1 VARVSRSED
10 ETESGSRTALEAH
23 QFACLRRLLDHTFRH
38 NPFYRAKFAA
48 AGFHSVRDLLAAA
61 TSPEGFRRLPTTTKR
76 ELLSDQAT
84 NPPYGT
90 NVASAPVRFVRQH
103 HTSGTT
109 GPPLKVWDTRSSWDW
124 LTGQWFRQY
133 RALDI
138 TAADTIFM
146 AFNFGRSLGFWNAL
160 DAGMRIGALV
170 LTGGGL
176 SSVER
181 LESIMSHRA
190 TVLICTP
197 TYSLRLAEVAGE
209 HGIDLG
215 QMRVR
220 SIIAAGEPG
229 GSVPG
234 TRARIESFWQA
245 RVYDSPGAT
254 EVGHFGLACARQSV
268 HLLESEFYVELLDP
282 DTLQPV
288 RPGVPGEII
297 ITNFGRP
304 AAPVIRYRTG
314 DMARPLYDRCAC
326 GRTLLRLDGGIIGRS
341 DDMVIVRGVNVFPS
355 AIEAI
360 IRESGIVSEYAVD
373 IVNERGM
380 RELKV
385 RIEVDQDRDDRAGDI
400 IDRIRD
406 QLCRTLSLRAEVE
419 MVPPRSLPRFE
430 GKGRRIRVGG
440 TPT

>member
-1 VARVSRSED
+1 MSYSEDQSETGSRS
-10 ETESGSRTALEAH
+10 ALEAH
-23 QFACLRRLLDHTFRH
+23 QFARLRRLLEHTYRH
-38 NPFYRAKFAA
+38 NPFYRTRFAA

-61 TSPEGFRRLPTTTKR
+61 SSPEAFRRLPTTTKQ
-76 ELLSDQAT
+76 ELLKDQAS

-90 NVASAPVRFVRQH
+90 NVSLPPVDFVRQH
-103 HTSGTT
+103 QTSGTT
-109 GPPLKVWDTRSSWDW
+109 GTPLKVWDTRPSWDW
-124 LTGQWFRQY
+124 LTAQWLRQY

-138 TAADTIFM
+138 TPDDTIFM

-160 DAGMRIGALV
+160 DAGMHLGALV

-176 SSVER
+176 SSIER
-181 LESIMSHRA
+181 LESVMNNRA

-197 TYSLRLAEVAGE
+197 TYALRLAEVAAE
-209 HGIDLG
+209 NGIDLR
-215 QMRVR
+215 QMHVH

-229 GSVPG
+229 GSIPG
-234 TRARIESFWQA
+234 TRARIESLWQA

-254 EVGHFGLACARQSV
+254 EVGHFGLACVRQGV
-268 HLLESEFYVELLDP
+268 HLIESEFYVEMLDR
-282 DTLQPV
+282 DTLQPA
-288 RPGVPGEII
+288 RPGAPAEIVV
-297 ITNFGRP
+297 TNFGRP

-314 DMARPLYDRCAC
+314 DIALPLYDRCAC

-341 DDMVIVRGVNVFPS
+341 DDMLIVRGVNVFPS
-355 AIEAI
+355 AIEAV

-406 QLCRTLSLRAEVE
+406 QLCRTLSVRAEVE
-419 MVPPRSLPRFE
+419 LVPPRSLPRFE
-430 GKGRRIRVGG
+430 GKGGRIRVGG